1 MASSSTR
8 GTCHRLVRS
17 FGSRSKRR
25 RFSNQPTRRALV
37 KSLPCSVRSWSRA
50 SSFIRVATSFGATS
64 ISSLPHSISHSDP
77 TSTRTGSLWLML
89 CGREEMEVAPKEV
102 ATRMNDEAR
111 DQDLT
116 EQGKDFTNARRVGW
130 LLKRLRFER
139 LPNDRTKR
147 WHVPRVELE
156 AIARAYGIALG

>member
-1 MASSSTR
+1 MVTVGKLASWMICPSTSGSPCVSMTWASAPLSRKYQQER
-8 GTCHRLVRS
+8 GELE
-17 FGSRSKRR
+17 
-25 RFSNQPTRRALV
+25 A
-37 KSLPCSVRSWSRA
+37 
-50 SSFIRVATSFGATS
+50 
-64 ISSLPHSISHSDP
+64 SDP
-77 TSTRTGSLWLML
+77 VRVLVGSLWLML

-156 AIARAYGIALG
+156 AIARAYGIALGQEGQATGAESLETGDRETF